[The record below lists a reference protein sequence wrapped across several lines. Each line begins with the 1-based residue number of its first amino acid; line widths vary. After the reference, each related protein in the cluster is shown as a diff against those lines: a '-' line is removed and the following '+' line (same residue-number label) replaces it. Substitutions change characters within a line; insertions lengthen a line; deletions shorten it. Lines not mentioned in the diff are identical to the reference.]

1 MKITISF
8 DKDSHSHI
16 ATVENPDGSAMQIAE
31 IYGWVTGGTP
41 SIKVPYFTP
50 IDAIKEIE
58 NVIQREGT
66 GSTTQNTYINIGGT
80 DETKPVQ
87 DSHR

>member
-1 MKITISF
+1 MLIEIKWNR
-8 DKDSHSHI
+8 DSNSHVC
-16 ATVENPDGSAMQIAE
+16 TTPNPDGSIMEIAH
-31 IYGWVTGGTP
+31 IFGWIAGGTP

-66 GSTTQNTYINIGGT
+66 GSKTETTTIDCGSI
-80 DETKPVQ
+80 DEKQESVSNS
-87 DSHR
+87 D